1 MGNFDVIDTGRLT
14 VLQQDYE
21 IHSEDGRAVS
31 EEEYWET
38 YYEHPDFN
46 YEWNNGFLEEVPVS
60 DYINIE
66 MHVWF
71 EQLLNL
77 YFQTYPIGKIVKL
90 EFGFRLALPDHI
102 AIRKP
107 DLAVVLNN
115 NLIRLDHEDRTFYG
129 TYDLCVEL
137 ISDLTA
143 KAIKRDTVAKKG
155 EYEAIGVREYYIL
168 DASNEHMVFYR
179 LNEKNVYDPI
189 LPYKDDIIRSGI
201 LPGFQFR
208 FSHLFTR
215 PSVKELAENPVYQEY
230 ILPFYT
236 ETKLRAEN
244 AEKQAE
250 QERLRAQ
257 QAEEQAKQERLR
269 AQQAEEQANR
279 LAARLKSLGISID

>member
-1 MGNFDVIDTGRLT
+1 MGNYDLMDTERFP
-14 VLQQDYE
+14 VLQQDDE
-21 IHSEDGRAVS
+21 IYSEDGRAVS
-31 EEEYWET
+31 EEEYWEK

-46 YEWNNGFLEEVPVS
+46 YEWNNGILEEVPVS
-60 DYINIE
+60 DYVNIE
-66 MHVWF
+66 MYVWF
-71 EQLLNL
+71 EQLISL

-90 EFGFRLALPDHI
+90 EFGFRLALPGNVS
-102 AIRKP
+102 IRKP

-115 NLIRLDHEDRTFYG
+115 NIIRLDHEDRTFYG

-168 DASNEHMVFYR
+168 DASNEHMVFYS
-179 LNEKNVYDPI
+179 LNEKNIYKPI
-189 LPYKDDIIRSGI
+189 TPYKHDIIRSGI

-215 PSVKELAENPVYQEY
+215 PSVKELAENPVYQGF

-244 AEKQAE
+244 AEKRAEIERLRVE
-250 QERLRAQ
+250 QERIRADI
-257 QAEEQAKQERLR
+257 AEER
-269 AQQAEEQANR
+269 
-279 LAARLKSLGISID
+279 